1 MGPPRWLEGARAY
14 KLKSTKTK
22 TGIKALEEFIEMY
35 YGPPLLLT
43 TDGGPQF
50 KDANKAIKEWA
61 ESAGINH
68 ELSSAYMPQSNGE
81 AEQAVKRIKR
91 AIAHSDGTTEGI
103 TSACHNL
110 NWEQRPDS
118 SGCPVELFMN
128 RTPRFPGL
136 PTIPHKVV
144 DNTDVKLNREESRE
158 KQLKRFNKGLRKPD
172 NFETNDTVYIR
183 DKWGKWKV
191 PAKVINQR
199 THQGFSTPSYLLR
212 NLKTRAKTLIQT
224 STWESRL

>member
-50 KDANKAIKEWA
+50 KDANKAIREWA
-61 ESAGINH
+61 ESTGINH
-68 ELSSAYMPQSNGE
+68 ELSSAYMPQSKGE
-81 AEQAVKRIKR
+81 AEQAVKRGKA

-103 TSACHNL
+103 TSVCHNL
-110 NWEQRPDS
+110 NWEQHPDTTGS
-118 SGCPVELFMN
+118 PAELFLN

-136 PTIPHKVV
+136 PTIPHKII
-144 DNTDVKLNREESRE
+144 DNSYVKQRREESRD
-158 KQLKRFNKGLRKPD
+158 KQTKKINKGLRKP
-172 NFETNDTVYIR
+172 ETFN
-183 DKWGKWKV
+183 
-191 PAKVINQR
+191 INN
-199 THQGFSTPSYLLR
+199 T
-212 NLKTRAKTLIQT
+212 
-224 STWESRL
+224 